1 MQEISSQ
8 VSTVAI
14 NQNHLSAELLNI
26 LPFPLFLVDHKNR
39 FVWLNPAAESF
50 FKSSTAYLAGHDVT
64 DLIPSDSPF
73 FALLGRVRQAGCS
86 VVEREIGLIS
96 PKLGVSKGTIQMVP
110 VPARSET
117 NNSAQVLVSI
127 QEQSMAERLSTQNQF
142 KGAALSMAKMTALL
156 AHEIKNPLAGIKGAA
171 QLLELDLPTEHREL
185 SGMIVDETD
194 RITSLLSRIETLS
207 ADAPLKFTDVNI
219 HEVLDHCIRITK
231 ASFGRH
237 LQIERRYDPSLPN
250 VRADRELLVQCFL
263 NLFKNAAEATNVG
276 DKLVLG
282 TSYSMTRYI
291 SSLSDG
297 KRVHLPLQIEIED
310 SGKGIPEELSEH
322 IFEPFI
328 STKSGG
334 SGLGLAMV
342 ASVIADHGGII
353 THQRGHQGT
362 CFIINL
368 PFLNVTDADGAYQG
382 HSRATEVTSL
392 PGEVNC

>member
-1 MQEISSQ
+1 MMKSGAHAHAGLEDI
-8 VSTVAI
+8 
-14 NQNHLSAELLNI
+14 SAELLNM
-26 LPFPLFLVDHKNR
+26 LPFPLLLIDSEDK

-50 FKSSTAYLAGHDVT
+50 FQSSTAYLAGRVLT
-64 DLIPSDSPF
+64 EMLPADSPF
-73 FALLGRVRQAGCS
+73 FALLHRVRKAGRP
-86 VVEREIGLIS
+86 VVEKAMGLVS
-96 PKLGVSKGTIQMVP
+96 PKLGVRTGAIQMVP
-110 VPARSET
+110 IAVSGQPET
-117 NNSAQVLVSI
+117 QAQILVSI
-127 QEQSMAERLSTQNQF
+127 QEQSMAEQLSTQSQF

-171 QLLELDLPTEHREL
+171 QLLELDLPVEYREL

-207 ADAPLKFTDVNI
+207 SDTPVKFADVNI

-237 LQIERRYDPSLPN
+237 LTVIRRYDPSLPD

-263 NLFKNAAEATNVG
+263 NLFKNAAEATKAG
-276 DKLVLG
+276 DELTLS
-282 TSYSMTRYI
+282 TSYSLTRYV

-297 KRVHLPLQIEIED
+297 RRVHLPFQIEIED
-310 SGKGIPEELSEH
+310 TGAGIPDELADH

-342 ASVIADHGGII
+342 ASVIADHGGSI
-353 THQRGHQGT
+353 TPLPRRQGT
-362 CFIINL
+362 CFSINL
-368 PFLNVTDADGAYQG
+368 PVMTNTSQG
-382 HSRATEVTSL
+382 RNTEA
-392 PGEVNC
+392 EH